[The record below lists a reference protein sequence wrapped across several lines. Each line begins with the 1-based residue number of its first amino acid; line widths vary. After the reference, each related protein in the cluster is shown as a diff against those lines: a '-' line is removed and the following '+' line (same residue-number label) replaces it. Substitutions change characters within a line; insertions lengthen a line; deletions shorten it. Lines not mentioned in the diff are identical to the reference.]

1 MAASTKA
8 MHQIRQIFE
17 LRQQQVGL
25 RKIER
30 LTGFSR
36 NTVRDY
42 VRRASSSGR
51 SLPELLAMV
60 FDFGF
65 VGALAVGQS
74 GKLFCITKRQAHA
87 VCFQIFA
94 LTLSGRGSCL
104 GKLLLYKCPCSE
116 KISIIFWAV
125 CCCWLVARPLPA
137 PPPQLTPTPK
147 PIS

>member
-94 LTLSGRGSCL
+94 LTLSGRGSCRANCFYTNVHVRKKYPL
-104 GKLLLYKCPCSE
+104 FFGLYV
-116 KISIIFWAV
+116 AAG
-125 CCCWLVARPLPA
+125 WLQGPFQPHPRN
-137 PPPQLTPTPK
+137 
-147 PIS
+147 